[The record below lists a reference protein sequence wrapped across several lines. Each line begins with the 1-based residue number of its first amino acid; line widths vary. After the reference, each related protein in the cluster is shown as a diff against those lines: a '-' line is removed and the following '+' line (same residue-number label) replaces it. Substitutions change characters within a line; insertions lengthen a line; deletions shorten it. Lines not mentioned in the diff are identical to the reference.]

1 LINYFKPGGLNVIN
15 EETKLENF
23 SDIIDRISMYYNKE
37 IVLDSVTK
45 RSFGVLDASMH
56 NLQNKF
62 SEILSLFEEI
72 QNESSSSATNT
83 RKVDTMLATVLE
95 NGEKIQQEIHLHV
108 EEIDETALNAKNT
121 AAAFEILKDRTL
133 EVESMLAGIQDVSVK
148 TGILAINASIEAAR
162 AGKVGNGFRII
173 ANEVRSLSNQTSDF
187 TKTIEAKLAE
197 LKDSVN
203 EINKNMIVFIELF
216 SKFQKSFTEVLNN
229 FDKNSTML
237 NNAGKSLAEITSSIK
252 EQDVTINEGF
262 SSLKRID
269 EFLKETGT
277 ILHAVQTIHDHLD
290 SLI

>member
-1 LINYFKPGGLNVIN
+1 MIT

-23 SDIIDRISMYYNKE
+23 AKLIDKISMYYNKE

-45 RSFGVLDASMH
+45 RSFSVLDDSVH
-56 NLQNKF
+56 NLQDKF
-62 SEILSLFEEI
+62 GEILSLFEEI
-72 QNESSSSATNT
+72 QNESNSSATNT
-83 RKVDTMLATVLE
+83 HKVDTMLATILE
-95 NGEKIQQEIHLHV
+95 NGEKIQQEIHQRV

-133 EVESMLAGIQDVSVK
+133 GVESMLAGIQDVSVK

-173 ANEVRSLSNQTSDF
+173 ANEVRSLSNQTNGF
-187 TKTIEAKLAE
+187 TKTIEIKLSE

-237 NNAGKSLAEITSSIK
+237 NNAGQSLAEITSSIK

-277 ILHAVQTIHDHLD
+277 ILRVVQTTHNHLD
-290 SLI
+290 TLFRNN

>member
-1 LINYFKPGGLNVIN
+1 MIN

>member
-1 LINYFKPGGLNVIN
+1 MIN

-23 SDIIDRISMYYNKE
+23 SDVIDRISMYYNKE

-237 NNAGKSLAEITSSIK
+237 NNAGQSLAEITSSIK

-290 SLI
+290 TLI

>member
-1 LINYFKPGGLNVIN
+1 MIN
-15 EETKLENF
+15 EENKLENF
-23 SDIIDRISMYYNKE
+23 ATLIDKITMYYNKE

-45 RSFGVLDASMH
+45 RSFGILDDSVH
-56 NLQNKF
+56 NLQDKF
-62 SEILSLFEEI
+62 GEILSLFEEI

-83 RKVDTMLATVLE
+83 RKVDTMLATILE
-95 NGEKIQQEIHLHV
+95 NGEKIQQEIHQRV

-173 ANEVRSLSNQTSDF
+173 ANEVRSLSNQTSGF

-237 NNAGKSLAEITSSIK
+237 NNAGQSLAEITSSIK

-277 ILHAVQTIHDHLD
+277 ILHVVQTTHNHLD
-290 SLI
+290 TLFRNN

>member
-1 LINYFKPGGLNVIN
+1 MN
-15 EETKLENF
+15 EENKLENF
-23 SDIIDRISMYYNKE
+23 ANLIDKISMYYNKE

-45 RSFGVLDASMH
+45 RSFGILDDSVH

-62 SEILSLFEEI
+62 GDILSLFEEI
-72 QNESSSSATNT
+72 QNESSSSASNT
-83 RKVDTMLATVLE
+83 RKVDAMLAMILE
-95 NGEKIQQEIHLHV
+95 NGEKIQQEIHQRV

-173 ANEVRSLSNQTSDF
+173 ANEVRSLSNQTNGF

-237 NNAGKSLAEITSSIK
+237 NNAGQSLAEITSSIK

-277 ILHAVQTIHDHLD
+277 ILRVVQTTHDHLD
-290 SLI
+290 TLFQNN

>member
-1 LINYFKPGGLNVIN
+1 MIN

-237 NNAGKSLAEITSSIK
+237 NNAGQSLAEITSSIK

-290 SLI
+290 TLI

>member
-1 LINYFKPGGLNVIN
+1 MIN
-15 EETKLENF
+15 EKNTLENF
-23 SDIIDRISMYYNKE
+23 ANLIDKISMYYNKE

-45 RSFGVLDASMH
+45 RSFGILDDSVH

-62 SEILSLFEEI
+62 GDILTLFEEI
-72 QNESSSSATNT
+72 QNESNTSAINT
-83 RKVDTMLATVLE
+83 HKVDTMLATVLE
-95 NGEKIQQEIHLHV
+95 NGEKIQKEIHQRV

-133 EVESMLAGIQDVSVK
+133 EVENMLAGIQDVSVK

-173 ANEVRSLSNQTSDF
+173 ANEVRSLSNQTNGF

-229 FDKNSTML
+229 FDKNSMML
-237 NNAGKSLAEITSSIK
+237 NNAGQSLAAITSSIK
-252 EQDVTINEGF
+252 DQDVTINEGF
-262 SSLKRID
+262 SSLKRIED
-269 EFLKETGT
+269 FLKETGA
-277 ILHAVQTIHDHLD
+277 ILHVVQNIHTHLD
-290 SLI
+290 TLFRNN